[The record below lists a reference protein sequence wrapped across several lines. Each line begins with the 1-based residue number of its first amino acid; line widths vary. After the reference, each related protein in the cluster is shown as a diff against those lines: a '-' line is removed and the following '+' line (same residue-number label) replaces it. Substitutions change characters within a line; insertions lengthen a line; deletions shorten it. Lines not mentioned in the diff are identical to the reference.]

1 MGDVGKKLNDRISK
15 NPTLFL
21 GQAINSA
28 DILKIKEKYETK
40 RSVF

>member
-1 MGDVGKKLNDRISK
+1 MADIGKKLNDKISK

-21 GQAINSA
+21 GKAINSA
-28 DILKIKEKYETK
+28 DISKIKEKYETK